1 LPDIEDKGKVV
12 MGNNFFGDGK
22 KDELVTWDFRLGSNY
37 DEGRFEL
44 QKRANPN
51 NPYRILGSEPQS
63 KQRNYNP
70 APKNLGNPENAV
82 RRNSYNSSVTVF
94 DRETP
99 APWEVQE
106 RISYFK
112 MPVMGEVA
120 AGLYDVTVAYYES
133 GYGADADFV
142 MLDTNEVK
150 LQPNSYALRV
160 RGTSMI
166 DNEIEHGDIIIVT
179 AQNWANDGDFVIAC
193 LTDSDDAGFV
203 TLKRFYRNKYG
214 DRVVLQPANQQLS
227 PIHIFPRKGDKK
239 RDDLDGVKIQG
250 RVTAIIKPSR

>member
-1 LPDIEDKGKVV
+1 MQND
-12 MGNNFFGDGK
+12 FFKKGK
-22 KDELVTWDFRLGSNY
+22 KDEIATWEFRLGAIY
-37 DEGRFEL
+37 DEGRFEV
-44 QKRANPN
+44 QKRSAPT
-51 NPYRILGSEPQS
+51 NPYRMLGAEPPPS
-63 KQRNYNP
+63 RRNYTP
-70 APKNLGNPENAV
+70 APKNLGKNNETV
-82 RRNSYNSSVTVF
+82 RRNSHNSSVTIF

-106 RISYFK
+106 RVSYFK
-112 MPVMGEVA
+112 MPIMGEVA
-120 AGLYDVTVAYYES
+120 AGLYDVTVAYYET

-142 MLDTNEVK
+142 MLDPAEVK
-150 LQPNSYALRV
+150 LQPDSYALRV

-179 AQNWANDGDFVIAC
+179 AQNWANDGDFVVAC

-239 RDDLDGVKIQG
+239 HEDLDGVKIQG
-250 RVTAIIKPSR
+250 KVTAIIKPSR